1 MREISV
7 VGATDVSLWV
17 VCLFV
22 CFKWTKLCTV
32 PQLNDSGKLE
42 AKTNYARKGHVQG
55 VIEGRN
61 QWRKYNVYGMAR
73 MRRFY
78 QQMLTERALRTQ
90 QLYKKPGIAM
100 HSCNP
105 SVGRQGEETPRARW
119 RLV

>member
-42 AKTNYARKGHVQG
+42 AFTLG
-55 VIEGRN
+55 
-61 QWRKYNVYGMAR
+61 
-73 MRRFY
+73 
-78 QQMLTERALRTQ
+78 LLRS
-90 QLYKKPGIAM
+90 P
-100 HSCNP
+100 
-105 SVGRQGEETPRARW
+105 VPRACIIFWERGDYKGCGGQSPGW
-119 RLV
+119 Q